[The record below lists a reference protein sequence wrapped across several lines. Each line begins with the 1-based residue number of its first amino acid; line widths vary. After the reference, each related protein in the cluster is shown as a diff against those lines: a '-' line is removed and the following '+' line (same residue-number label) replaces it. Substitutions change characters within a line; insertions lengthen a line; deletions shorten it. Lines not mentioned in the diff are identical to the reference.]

1 MPAIFQS
8 RQAVCGGERA
18 HYQPDSFLVQDGMP
32 GKFQKRKSG
41 WGPALYQQECSH
53 LVARTGSVPV
63 STRFLSCIGRNA
75 REISKAQ
82 VWLGPSPVSTR
93 MLTFA
98 VTHRTNACDISSS
111 ESARMS
117 NIFHITMRHFLVCN
131 FPGVLRGFLEATST
145 SYRKIRGLLF
155 PKVDIA

>member
-1 MPAIFQS
+1 LLDASSSPYGEILPHDVLMTGRNARYFSKPP
-8 RQAVCGGERA
+8 GG
-18 HYQPDSFLVQDGMP
+18 VWGGP
-32 GKFQKRKSG
+32 G
-41 WGPALYQQECSH
+41 
-53 LVARTGSVPV
+53 PV

-131 FPGVLRGFLEATST
+131 FPCVLRGFLEATST